1 MSTTQT
7 APRFSLIVPTM
18 KRLDDVRRLLVSIQ
32 QNLPASLE
40 VIIVDQNEDSLLDA
54 VCAEFSSVFPLRHEK
69 IKPAGAAR
77 ARNHGLQFAR
87 GEIINFPDDDCELT
101 PDLLA
106 RVSERFAAAAGLDM
120 LFGKAVDR
128 ESLRRSVTRFS
139 DTAQPVTA
147 SNLFSTTV
155 EFTMFLR
162 RGVFDEIGLLDDR
175 LGVGTYFGAEEGS
188 DFVLRAL
195 YAGKRLEY
203 DPSLLFY
210 HAQKVGRY
218 DAAEF
223 RRAFSYGRGFGRL
236 TMKHLLRYKRPG
248 ALLRFV
254 HFQARAAAAVL
265 LFAARGDFPRSRYY
279 LNVVL
284 GRITGV
290 LHSAGEFLRPGGAP
304 ASS

>member
-1 MSTTQT
+1 MNADHA

-18 KRLDDVRRLLVSIQ
+18 KRLDDMRRLLVSIQ

-40 VIIVDQNEDSLLDA
+40 VIVVDQNESPLLDA
-54 VCAEFSSVFPLRHEK
+54 LCIEFAAVLPLRREK
-69 IKPAGAAR
+69 IPPAGAAH

-106 RVSERFAAAAGLDM
+106 RVSERFAAEPGLDM
-120 LFGKAVDR
+120 LFGRAVDR
-128 ESLRRSVTRFS
+128 ESLQRSVTRFS
-139 DTAQPVTA
+139 EEAQPVTA
-147 SNLFSTTV
+147 GNVFSTTV

-162 RGVFDEIGLLDDR
+162 RRVFDDIGLLDAR

-195 YAGKRLEY
+195 YAGKRLHY

-210 HAQKVGRY
+210 HAQKVGKY

-236 TMKHLLRYKRPG
+236 TMKHLLLYKRPG
-248 ALLRFV
+248 ALLRFA
-254 HFQARAAAAVL
+254 HFQARALAAVL

-290 LHSAGEFLRPGGAP
+290 LRSAGEFLLPGRAP